1 MIDIKRYMGKWY
13 EIAKIPT
20 SLEYD
25 MVNITADYTLDDNGT
40 IQVVNSGYIGDRF
53 RQVKA
58 TAKPTDIDGVLSISF
73 FENLTSEYKI
83 LALDKDYRY
92 SLVGGKNRYH
102 LWILGRTST
111 IPQDIYDHFI
121 KIAKINGYDIDRLVL
136 SK

>member
-25 MVNITADYTLDDNGT
+25 MVNITAEYTLGDNDT
-40 IQVVNSGYIGDRF
+40 IQVINSGYIGDRF

-58 TAKPTDIDGVLSISF
+58 TAKPTDTDGVLSISF
-73 FENLTSEYKI
+73 FENLTSEYRI
-83 LALDKDYRY
+83 LAIDKDYHY
-92 SLVGGKNRYH
+92 SLVGGKNRHH
-102 LWILGRTST
+102 LWILGRIPT
-111 IPQDIYDHFI
+111 IPQDIYEHFM
-121 KIAKINGYDIDRLVL
+121 KIAKMSGYDADRLVL